1 MVLVLNLR
9 LNYAIRTIPLLI
21 YAFILFYVSLISF
34 DFWSPMININK
45 SIFNWFLAGVF
56 NVIFIFLFFYIR
68 LMIIRL
74 SFQNM
79 NRNIPHTDFW
89 EQLQFIIT
97 ILFLILVVVNG
108 LLLTF
113 FVYNNKTFQILQ
125 ICILMIPLIIDLLFH
140 LKWVLF

>member
-1 MVLVLNLR
+1 MVHVLNLR

-125 ICILMIPLIIDLLFH
+125 ICILMIPLIIDLFFH
-140 LKWVLF
+140 IKWVLF

>member
-1 MVLVLNLR
+1 MVHVLNLR